1 MDLVWCLAVY
11 LCINTHT
18 QRHVGRYTVQQP
30 CPNLTPL
37 AASECQHWSKQESQT
52 ETCENLIKEAPPHT
66 HTLDPSCVIVM
77 TAELGAGCEELTP
90 VLAEV
95 VAQTGADLVL
105 WNNLGWDRRQPGN
118 TIPFF
123 ISLEYQWMLAL

>member
-1 MDLVWCLAVY
+1 MSALVKTRKS
-11 LCINTHT
+11 N
-18 QRHVGRYTVQQP
+18 R
-30 CPNLTPL
+30 NLRKSHKGSTP
-37 AASECQHWSKQESQT
+37 T
-52 ETCENLIKEAPPHT
+52 HT

-95 VAQTGADLVL
+95 VAQTGADSVL

-118 TIPFF
+118 TIPFL

>member
-18 QRHVGRYTVQQP
+18 ETRGQIHSSAAVSS
-30 CPNLTPL
+30 LTPL
-37 AASECQHWSKQESQT
+37 AASEYQHWSKQESQT

-95 VAQTGADLVL
+95 VAQTGADSVL
-105 WNNLGWDRRQPGN
+105 WNNLGWDGRQPGN
-118 TIPFF
+118 TIPFL